1 MNAPLELYY
10 WATPNGWKV
19 SIMLEELALPYR
31 VTPVNISAGE
41 QFEPAFL
48 AISPNNKIPVLRD
61 PEGPD
66 GETITLFESGAI
78 LWYLAEKTGR
88 LLPTAPRERYSV
100 LQWLMFQ
107 VGNLGPLLGQAHHF
121 RLYAPEPIPY
131 AVERYTGEA
140 GRLYRVLDRRLEQA
154 TYLAGDSYTIAD
166 IATLPWIARH
176 ERQGQRL
183 ADFPSLRRWYQTLR
197 ARPAVERGL
206 ALLADRQLSAR
217 MDDDSR
223 SKLFGEDQ
231 FRRR

>member
-10 WATPNGWKV
+10 WATPNGWKI

-166 IATLPWIARH
+166 IATLPWISRH